1 MSYVNYPLFLPLAFT
16 FFGFFTALVYGQSLV
31 NKRLGVTKACWIL
44 SIFPLGA
51 FASLLLALPPM
62 QDGSGLTWQINFTQS
77 ATVLVSLYLDN
88 LSAVFALLV
97 TGIGTLVVIY
107 SGYYFN
113 GDRSAWRFLVYLF
126 LFMFAMLGIVLASNL
141 VLLFVFW
148 EMTSVT
154 SFLLVAYK
162 YKSDQARKGA
172 FKALLITGAGGVAL
186 LLGVII
192 ISSITGTTDIT
203 TLLTQTAPLQE
214 SNLYPLILTMV
225 ALAALTKSAQTPFHI
240 WLPDAMS
247 APTPASA
254 YLHSATMV
262 KAGIYLLARL
272 NPVLGQTE
280 AWFWIFSSTGLITML
295 IGAYLGL
302 KQNDLKALLAY
313 STISQLGVMVLLIGQ
328 DTDIAFKALIIGVIA
343 HALYKSA
350 LFLVAGIVDHSTG
363 TRDLRRLGGL
373 GRWMPYSMGIAILA
387 GLSMAGLPPMF
398 GFLAKETLLATS
410 IHPSLPETISFI
422 FPFGTVI
429 AGALI
434 LAQAGLFVWDTF
446 LGKPRD
452 PGIKPHEA
460 PWGMLIAPLIPAVLS
475 ILLGLLPEPE
485 RLATFFSNA
494 AGAAFG
500 GKVKVSLALW
510 AGLTVPLL
518 LSIIAVSVGILI
530 FIFRKQVRSIQNR
543 IAPNFTLNY
552 IYTVILKAID
562 HLGIL
567 ATRVQAGKL
576 RTYLTVML
584 VSVIIL
590 VLVFAGAP
598 ELDQIDLTRQ
608 PLFNLGFAIS
618 ILRIFALIVI
628 ISAALATVF
637 IRRDFAAILT
647 LGAMGLS
654 VAVFMVLEPDPDLA
668 LVQMVVDLLAVVI
681 LVLALTRLSRS
692 QRLRATELTYKQSRF
707 SLVRDIVV
715 SGTLG
720 IIVAWISLSALV
732 TRPRESV
739 VTPFYEANAKLLTG
753 AKDIVGAIVVDFRA
767 FDTLVEI
774 TVFSIAGLGI
784 FTLLLYASRLAGDQV
799 VDEPIS
805 DIKLFKTTGIGGPK
819 TSPFV
824 HALAY
829 ASLPFSLILAVIHM
843 MYGHDQPGDGFTAG
857 VIVGLVVAFWYVVFG
872 YAEVNKRLKWLKPM
886 QFISVG
892 ILLAVVTGISAS
904 IIKGNFLANVDF
916 GAMLNIPLPKGFNL
930 STSFLFE
937 VAIFLS
943 VLGSISFILRA
954 LGHPRISDQSSIR
967 DVLALDQNLTTESI
981 QDSVGSTTI
990 NQPSPNHIHSSV
1002 KNRDT

>member
-1 MSYVNYPLFLPLAFT
+1 MIYSNYPLYIPLLLT
-16 FFGFFTALVYGQSLV
+16 FFGFLTALIYGHPVV
-31 NKRLGVTKACWIL
+31 NRRLAVTKACWLL
-44 SIFPLGA
+44 STFALAA
-51 FASLLLALPPM
+51 FGSLLFWLPLI
-62 QDGSGLTWQINFTQS
+62 QDGSGLTWQIGWLPVSVFR
-77 ATVLVSLYLDN
+77 VSLYLDN

-97 TGIGTLVVIY
+97 TGIGTLVLIY
-107 SGYYFN
+107 SGYYFK
-113 GDRSAWRFLVYLF
+113 GDRSAWRFLVYLL
-126 LFMFAMLGIVLASNL
+126 LFMFAMLGLVLAGNL
-141 VLLFVFW
+141 VILFIFW
-148 EMTSVT
+148 EITSVT

-162 YKSDQARKGA
+162 SKSQQARQGA
-172 FKALLITGAGGVAL
+172 FKALLITGTGGVAL
-186 LLGVII
+186 LLGVIF
-192 ISSITGTTDIT
+192 ISTITGSTELT
-203 TLLTQTAPLQE
+203 TLLTQTSSLQQN
-214 SNLYPLILTMV
+214 NLYPVVLVLV

-272 NPVLGQTE
+272 NPVLGLTE
-280 AWFWIFSSTGLITML
+280 AWFWIFSTVGLITML
-295 IGAYLGL
+295 TGAYLGL

-328 DTDIAFKALIIGVIA
+328 DTDIAFKALIIAVIA

-350 LFLVAGIVDHSTG
+350 LFLIAGIVDHSTR

-373 GRWMPYSMGIAILA
+373 GRWMPYSMGIAMLA

-398 GFLAKETLLATS
+398 GFLAKETLLATAV
-410 IHPSLPETISFI
+410 HPSLPETIALI
-422 FPFGTVI
+422 FPVGAVA

-446 LGKPRD
+446 LGKQRD
-452 PGIKPHEA
+452 PSIEPHEA
-460 PWGMLIAPLIPAVLS
+460 PWGMLAAPLIPAALS

-485 RLATFFSNA
+485 RLATFISNA
-494 AGAAFG
+494 ASAAYG
-500 GKVKVSLALW
+500 GEVKVSLDLW
-510 AGLTVPLL
+510 AGLTVPFL
-518 LSIIAVSVGILI
+518 LSIIAVTAGILI
-530 FIFRKQVRSIQNR
+530 FIFREPVRNFQKR
-543 IAPNFTLNY
+543 IAPNLTLNY
-552 IYTVILKAID
+552 LYLGMLKAID
-562 HLGIL
+562 CLGKF
-567 ATRVQAGKL
+567 ATRIQGGKL
-576 RTYLTVML
+576 RNYLTVML
-584 VSVIIL
+584 VSLIIL
-590 VLVFAGAP
+590 VAVLSGAP
-598 ELDQIDLTRQ
+598 DFSQIPLFIQ

-681 LVLALTRLSRS
+681 LVLALTRLPRS
-692 QRLRATELTYKQSRF
+692 QRLRATELTYSQSRF
-707 SLVRDIVV
+707 SLVRDILV
-715 SGTLG
+715 SSAVGL
-720 IIVAWISLSALV
+720 IVAWIALTALV

-784 FTLLLYASRLAGDQV
+784 YTLLLYASRLAGDKV
-799 VDEPIS
+799 EDEPIS
-805 DIKLFKTTGIGGPK
+805 QIKILKTTGIGGPK
-819 TSPFV
+819 TSSFV

-872 YAEVNKRLKWLKPM
+872 YAEVKHRLKWLRPM
-886 QFISVG
+886 PLISSG
-892 ILLAVVTGISAS
+892 ILLAVLNGICAAYVTGS
-904 IIKGNFLANVDF
+904 FLGNVDY
-916 GAMLNIPLPKGFNL
+916 GAMFKIPLPEGFNL
-930 STSFLFE
+930 SSSFFFE
-937 VAIFLS
+937 IAIFLS
-943 VLGSISFILRA
+943 VLGSISYILSA
-954 LGHPRISDQSSIR
+954 LGHPRISDARSQREVFALEKNMDEEPIQEPANPSRDNQFSFKQAQSK
-967 DVLALDQNLTTESI
+967 
-981 QDSVGSTTI
+981 
-990 NQPSPNHIHSSV
+990 V
-1002 KNRDT
+1002 KNREI